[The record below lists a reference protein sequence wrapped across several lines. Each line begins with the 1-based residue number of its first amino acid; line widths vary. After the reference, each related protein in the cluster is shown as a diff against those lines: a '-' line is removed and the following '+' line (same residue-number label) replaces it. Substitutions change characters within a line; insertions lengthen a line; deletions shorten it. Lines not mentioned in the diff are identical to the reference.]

1 MTVHSTFPKAV
12 FKLGIQVLQSA
23 ELCVYVSCASVVSYA
38 ISNFNTLNVLIRQI
52 QSNGGMFDEQTAIQ

>member
-1 MTVHSTFPKAV
+1 M

-23 ELCVYVSCASVVSYA
+23 ELCVYVSCESVVSYA

-52 QSNGGMFDEQTAIQ
+52 QSNDGMFDEQTAIQ